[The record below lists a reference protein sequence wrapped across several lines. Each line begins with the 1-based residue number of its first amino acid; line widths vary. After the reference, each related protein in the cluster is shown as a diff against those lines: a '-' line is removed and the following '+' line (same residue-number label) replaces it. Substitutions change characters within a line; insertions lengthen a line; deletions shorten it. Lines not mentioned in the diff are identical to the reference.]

1 MLFDSLQRLMIRNEV
16 GVDWKLTKGE
26 QNDETQ

>member
-1 MLFDSLQRLMIRNEV
+1 MRFDSLRRSMIRNEV

-26 QNDETQ
+26 QDDET

>member
-1 MLFDSLQRLMIRNEV
+1 MLFDNLQRSMIRNEV

-26 QNDETQ
+26 QDDETQ